1 MIDWRGARLVM
12 TLGSLFC
19 ALGLAAL
26 SQVRDPYAYL
36 AVWAFL
42 GLAMRFSL
50 YDAAFAALVQ
60 VTPANGRR
68 AISYLTLYGGFASTV
83 FWPIGHA
90 LNGAIGWRATLLV
103 FALINLA
110 ACMPLHWLGLARRD
124 SVATTTGAAKS
135 TAASQA
141 ATGTP
146 PPLEGRDRLIAMA
159 LFSLI
164 MSANAFVF
172 GALAVHL
179 VGVIEFTGVALTA
192 AVGLA
197 SLKGV
202 AQVAGRIWELVFAA
216 KMAPVNLARVA
227 VHVLPVSFVVLI
239 AAALADASYAFA
251 IALAFTL
258 LLGVSNGLITI
269 VRGGFPL
276 AVFGPKGYGEV
287 LGILA
292 TPYLILN
299 ALAPAVFALVVEW
312 GGWRLGVWM
321 LMGASVLAAISMEV
335 MARWY
340 NRRQQRSVQR

>member
-1 MIDWRGARLVM
+1 
-12 TLGSLFC
+12 
-19 ALGLAAL
+19 
-26 SQVRDPYAYL
+26 
-36 AVWAFL
+36 
-42 GLAMRFSL
+42 
-50 YDAAFAALVQ
+50 
-60 VTPANGRR
+60 
-68 AISYLTLYGGFASTV
+68 
-83 FWPIGHA
+83 
-90 LNGAIGWRATLLV
+90 
-103 FALINLA
+103 
-110 ACMPLHWLGLARRD
+110 
-124 SVATTTGAAKS
+124 
-135 TAASQA
+135 
-141 ATGTP
+141 
-146 PPLEGRDRLIAMA
+146 
-159 LFSLI
+159 
-164 MSANAFVF
+164 
-172 GALAVHL
+172 
-179 VGVIEFTGVALTA
+179 
-192 AVGLA
+192 
-197 SLKGV
+197 
-202 AQVAGRIWELVFAA
+202 VAGRIWELVFAA